1 MRPSASSPA
10 PNAALSGFRCLRCER
25 DHGVEDLWHGCP
37 HCAAEGRP
45 ASVVARYAALPTVIA
60 NGGAGMARYGD
71 WLPYRAF
78 PTLGEGNTPVLP
90 VDLGVG
96 DANFWLK
103 QECQNPTGSH
113 KDRMSALAIARA
125 KAVGARLVIAASS
138 GNAGL
143 SVAAY
148 AAAAGLACEIVAT
161 ADCNIGYRRAMAMT
175 GADIVATRD
184 PVDRWHYVRRRIQ
197 QDGVFPITNF
207 HIPPVGS
214 NPFGVEGF
222 KTIAYE
228 LFEQLGRV
236 PDAVIVPSSRGDLLF
251 GIHRGFVDLR
261 ASGLGDRLPRLFAV
275 EPFARLAKVMA
286 GDDVRAEFPGD
297 TRQLSIAG
305 NTATYQARVALRD
318 SAGGA
323 VVVGDADA
331 EQAQAWLATRGPY
344 LELSSAAAIAA
355 ARQLAARGEL
365 AAMRDVVMIGT
376 ATGARDPIIGDFP
389 LRFVA

>member
-1 MRPSASSPA
+1 MLA
-10 PNAALSGFRCLRCER
+10 PNAALSGFQCLRCER
-25 DHGVEDLWHGCP
+25 TYGVEDLWHGCP
-37 HCAAEGRP
+37 RCAGDGHP
-45 ASVVARYAALPTVIA
+45 ASVVARYGARPSMLA
-60 NGGAGMARYGD
+60 NGGAGMSRYAE
-71 WLPYRAF
+71 WLPFREF
-78 PTLGEGNTPVLP
+78 PTLGEGGTPLLG

-96 DANFWLK
+96 SARFWLK

-125 KAVGARLVIAASS
+125 KAVGAETVIAASS

-148 AAAAGLACEIVAT
+148 AAAAGLKCEIVAT
-161 ADCNIGYRRAMAMT
+161 ADCNIGYRRAMTMA

-214 NPFGVEGF
+214 NPFGIEGF

-228 LFEQLGRV
+228 VLEQLGGA
-236 PDAVIVPSSRGDLLF
+236 PDAVIVPTSRGDLLF
-251 GIHRGFVDLR
+251 GIHQGFLDLR
-261 ASGLGDRLPRLFAV
+261 ETGMIDRLPRLFAV
-275 EPFARLAKVMA
+275 EPFARLATVLA
-286 GDDVRAEFPGD
+286 GGDVRAEFPGD

-305 NTATYQARVALRD
+305 NTATLQGEIALRE
-318 SAGGA
+318 SGGA
-323 VVVGDADA
+323 AVVIDDDAA
-331 EQAQAWLATRGPY
+331 QAAQAWLAARGPY

-355 ARQLAARGEL
+355 ARALARGAL
-365 AAMRDVVMIGT
+365 ATAHDVVMIGT
-376 ATGARDPIIGDFP
+376 ATGARDPIGEDIP
-389 LRFVA
+389 IRFVG